1 MTGKTNPTS
10 RNMLRGA
17 RVYLSGPM
25 DFVASRE
32 VEKKF
37 GWRNRLSEFLR
48 GCGVTVFDPW
58 NKPLVRGLH
67 EYGREEADMSRL
79 REGWTFEDSPRGAAA
94 RAKCSGQFWESL
106 HIDLR
111 MVDTS
116 DFVIAYCP
124 TNIYSVGTPHE
135 IVVCRQQRKPVL
147 FVSPKVQ
154 FPALAGLRERL
165 KQDAEGARLLET
177 LVGQVP
183 IKENPAGSPSFWYMT
198 LVGGENFF
206 DGFGFGRFF
215 QRFPHWEKNEIPLDK
230 QEAGADLKRPLLPF
244 LEKLGSALP
253 RKWDNKFKKY
263 ARNDDWLLWEFER
276 KRGGGLEVSKAF
288 TKAGKS

>member
-1 MTGKTNPTS
+1 MAGKTKIKPK
-10 RNMLRGA
+10 NMLHGA

-25 DFVASRE
+25 DFVASRV

-48 GCGVTVFDPW
+48 SYEVTVFDPW
-58 NKPLVRGLH
+58 NKPAVRGLH
-67 EYGREEADMSRL
+67 EYGQEGVDTSRL
-79 REGWTFEDSPRGAAA
+79 REGWTFEDSPHGAAA
-94 RAKCSGQFWESL
+94 RAKCSGQFWESM

-135 IVVCRQQRKPVL
+135 IVVCRLQKKPVL
-147 FVSPKVQ
+147 FVSPKIL
-154 FPALAGLRERL
+154 FPALANLRDHL
-165 KQDAEGARLLET
+165 KTDGKGAQLLED
-177 LVGQVP
+177 LVQEVP

-206 DGFGFGRFF
+206 DGFGFDRFF
-215 QRFPHWEKNEIPLDK
+215 QRFPQWEKNRISLDK

-244 LEKLGSALP
+244 LERLNSALP
-253 RKWDNKFKKY
+253 QKWDNKFKRY
-263 ARNDDWLLWEFER
+263 ARNDDWLLWEFE
-276 KRGGGLEVSKAF
+276 KKKGGGLEVGQAHTESE
-288 TKAGKS
+288 KS